1 MLKKFPTRLLLLL
14 MACLPALGMAG
25 PAQRVVSLDLCT
37 DWMLAR
43 YADPAKIAGLSPLNR
58 QYPVPW
64 LDSSW
69 PVHDG
74 TLEQILQLKPDLVI
88 TGEYNAFL
96 TRARLKTLGMR
107 VEILPLPK
115 TLLDVTAYEKRL
127 LGLLGLPVA
136 SASIAP
142 PAAKPA
148 APRKRLLLLGANGI
162 GTGQATFE
170 NGVMEHAGWTNYL
183 QDEGYIRLDLER
195 IATDPPDAILWAA
208 PTSQA
213 LANRFADHPVL
224 QRAVPKEHWFTT
236 DYWRWQCP
244 GPWTWDLIRQLNQ
257 WLN

>member
-1 MLKKFPTRLLLLL
+1 LKQFLTRLLLLL
-14 MACLPALGMAG
+14 MACLPELGMAG

-37 DWMLAR
+37 DWMVAR

-64 LDSSW
+64 LDASW

-74 TLEQILQLKPDLVI
+74 TLEQILQLKSDLVI

-96 TRARLKTLGMR
+96 TRARLQTLGMR
-107 VEILPLPK
+107 VETLPLPK
-115 TLLDVTAYEKRL
+115 TLADVTAYEKRL
-127 LGLLGLPVA
+127 LDLLDLPAENA
-136 SASIAP
+136 SVAP
-142 PAAKPA
+142 PAVKSAS
-148 APRKRLLLLGANGI
+148 PRKRLLLLGANGI
-162 GTGQATFE
+162 GTGRGTFE
-170 NGVMEHAGWTNYL
+170 NGILEHAGWTNYL

-195 IATDPPDAILWAA
+195 IVADSPDAILWAA

-213 LANRFADHPVL
+213 LANRFAEHPVL
-224 QRAVPKEHWFTT
+224 QRAVPKERWFTT

>member
-1 MLKKFPTRLLLLL
+1 MKKSPARLLMVLL
-14 MACLPALGMAG
+14 ACLPALGMAG
-25 PAQRVVSLDLCT
+25 PLQRVVSLDLCT
-37 DWMLAR
+37 DWMMAR
-43 YADPAKIAGLSPLNR
+43 YAARAQVAGLSPLKL

-88 TGEYNAFL
+88 TGEYNALL
-96 TRARLKTLGMR
+96 TRGRLQTLGVR

-115 TLLDVTAYEKRL
+115 SLSQVTAYEVRL
-127 LGLLGLPVA
+127 LDLLGLPA
-136 SASIAP
+136 SRASVPP
-142 PAAKPA
+142 PAARPA

-195 IATDPPDAILWAA
+195 IAADPPDAILWAV
-208 PTSQA
+208 PGSQA
-213 LANRFADHPVL
+213 LANRFAEHPVL
-224 QRAVPKEHWFTT
+224 QRAVPRQRWLTT

-257 WLN
+257 WLS